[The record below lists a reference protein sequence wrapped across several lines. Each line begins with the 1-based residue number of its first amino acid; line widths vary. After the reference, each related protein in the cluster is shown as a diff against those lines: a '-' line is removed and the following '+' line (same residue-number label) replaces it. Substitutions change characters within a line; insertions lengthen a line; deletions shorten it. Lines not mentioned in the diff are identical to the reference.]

1 MKNILITGGL
11 GFIGSNLAR
20 KSIENKHKV
29 TLLSRSFEKKRNI
42 KGIEGKVTLIHKDI
56 RKISEEDVRDKDY
69 IFHLASTV
77 DNNNINSNPYL
88 DIEVNCDGTIALL
101 EACREHNPNTRI
113 VYASTFFVNGNLE
126 SLPATPDSP
135 CNPQGLYPATR
146 LAGEHFCRTYNQVF
160 GLNSIVSRFTNVFGI
175 YEEWNNKKKA
185 AFNHLIKLATED
197 KEVPIYGDGSFMRDY
212 IYVEDAVSGL
222 LKIAEKGKRGE
233 IYYIGRG
240 EGTKFSDLID
250 IVIEE
255 SGSGRKISIPSPKFH
270 NQVGIGNYYCD
281 NSKLKELGWEPKIS
295 LREGIKRTIEF
306 YKNG

>member
-42 KGIEGKVTLIHKDI
+42 KGIERKVTLIHKDI

-101 EACREHNPNTRI
+101 EACREYNPNTRI